1 MDVDSDEER
10 ELRRIEGGISS
21 PPAPRQDGSSAA
33 VALDTPEARMAPM
46 PPPSAQPT
54 VRTAIDARMTT
65 VDVKDLHPY
74 LLARNK
80 QLLVRLMSATQ
91 RNYENERG
99 TGTVATLLAADHT
112 SDVELTFWN
121 MPALFDRLR
130 VGVVYCIHAVA
141 RTLDW
146 RPIAELVA

>member
-1 MDVDSDEER
+1 MQTV
-10 ELRRIEGGISS
+10 
-21 PPAPRQDGSSAA
+21 PPSSA
-33 VALDTPEARMAPM
+33 D
-46 PPPSAQPT
+46 PT
-54 VRTAIDARMTT
+54 VRTAIDARLTT
-65 VDVKDLHPY
+65 VDVKELHPY

-99 TGTVATLLAADHT
+99 AGTVATLLAADHT

-121 MPALFDRLR
+121 MPVLFDRLR
-130 VGVVYCIHAVA
+130 VGAVYCMHAVA